1 MGLWGGAQSVAFGVG
16 GAFGA
21 VAIDL
26 VGMVLEGRADSFA
39 CVFALE
45 AAIFVV
51 AARLAAGIGRTEEG
65 DVRLPLMPAPYELA
79 GDVPQSR

>member
-1 MGLWGGAQSVAFGVG
+1 MGLWGGAQAVAFGVG

-26 VGMVLEGRADSFA
+26 VGMVLDERSAAFA
-39 CVFALE
+39 CVFAFE
-45 AAIFVV
+45 AAIFVA
-51 AARLAAGIGRTEEG
+51 AARLAAGIGRTDDG

-79 GDVPQSR
+79 GDVPRSR